1 MNIKLE
7 HGAATSPELSH
18 NTQWYE
24 RDITCLKVNGL
35 YNLKVGFYWAVE
47 NKKRLSTINKW
58 LKNHGYETVFV
69 DDKEV

>member
-7 HGAATSPELSH
+7 HGTATSPELSH
-18 NTQWYE
+18 NTKWYE

-35 YNLKVGFYWAVE
+35 YNLKVGFFWVIE

-58 LKNHGYETVFV
+58 LKNNGYETVFV
-69 DDKEV
+69 DDMEA